1 MPKIVRSSKNKIN
14 LRRVVTH
21 SRCFPSS
28 YNLGRAASPP
38 LHHARP
44 CPFCH
49 SALLTLLVTFYFL
62 HCAPYQITLYSSFLL
77 LYYLN
82 ILFFARPVP
91 PLEVFTPP
99 AGLFPLDSCA
109 PAPVAFRLW
118 LPSSCPGSRIANP
131 SVFFLYI
138 YPMTYMLAS
147 KPCLSLGPSFPSITS
162 ITLRIVTPQ
171 HSILL
176 LQ

>member
-21 SRCFPSS
+21 SLCFPSF
-28 YNLGRAASPP
+28 YNPGRAARPP

-49 SALLTLLVTFYFL
+49 SALSTLLVTFYFL

-82 ILFFARPVP
+82 ILFFARLVP

-118 LPSSCPGSRIANP
+118 LPSSCHGSRIANP
-131 SVFFLYI
+131 SLNI

-147 KPCLSLGPSFPSITS
+147 KPCLSLCPSFSSITS

>member
-1 MPKIVRSSKNKIN
+1 MPKIVRSSKNKKH
-14 LRRVVTH
+14 LRKVVTH

-49 SALLTLLVTFYFL
+49 SALSTLLVTFYFL

-82 ILFFARPVP
+82 ILFFARLVP

-138 YPMTYMLAS
+138 Y
-147 KPCLSLGPSFPSITS
+147 
-162 ITLRIVTPQ
+162 TP
-171 HSILL
+171 
-176 LQ
+176 

>member
-1 MPKIVRSSKNKIN
+1 M
-14 LRRVVTH
+14 TH
-21 SRCFPSS
+21 SLCFPSS

-77 LYYLN
+77 LYY
-82 ILFFARPVP
+82 ILISWSSLVSY
-91 PLEVFTPP
+91 PLSRSILLLQDCFHLTVAPTP
-99 AGLFPLDSCA
+99 LMRFN
-109 PAPVAFRLW
+109 FW

-131 SVFFLYI
+131 FFSLSFKYIPRDLHARVQALSVPESLVPLYQI
-138 YPMTYMLAS
+138 HHVAHSNSSTLDPAPPVAS
-147 KPCLSLGPSFPSITS
+147 IHVAFE
-162 ITLRIVTPQ
+162 
-171 HSILL
+171 
-176 LQ
+176 